1 MKTYFKTAISCYKL
15 LLFELDLD
23 VVVMFFFLETTAK
36 FHVSHIK
43 WEFIGWIRFT
53 LQQEAAA
60 DLLGVLFPGNNYFT
74 LLASNHNNAVA
85 SLLWGEGLIY
95 VYFRTGNNCPVI
107 NQYYVTCID
116 SILSWLLL

>member
-43 WEFIGWIRFT
+43 
-53 LQQEAAA
+53 
-60 DLLGVLFPGNNYFT
+60 
-74 LLASNHNNAVA
+74 
-85 SLLWGEGLIY
+85 
-95 VYFRTGNNCPVI
+95 
-107 NQYYVTCID
+107 
-116 SILSWLLL
+116 